1 MHSALCFQHTRSALS
16 HAHMR
21 ASCTHV
27 AAGVLFCVS
36 KSLYAFF
43 CCSILTLSF
52 SNMFIYGVAVMVVVV
67 VAVTVT
73 VTVMLLVILYR
84 GTKTAVFKLETE
96 FESVRCSEKKGGL
109 RSWTEL

>member
-1 MHSALCFQHTRSALS
+1 MQT
-16 HAHMR
+16 
-21 ASCTHV
+21 CTHV

-52 SNMFIYGVAVMVVVV
+52 SNMFIYGHAGGWVAVMVMVMVMV
-67 VAVTVT
+67 MVAVTVT
-73 VTVMLLVILYR
+73 VMLYCIEVLS
-84 GTKTAVFKLETE
+84 TSVFKLKIEL
-96 FESVRCSEKKGGL
+96 ESVLRCSEKKGGR